1 MGREGSCRAPAR
13 PLVDHPGPSGWRSSA
28 RGAPSQRRAI
38 GGAGRAGRGAP
49 RRAAADGG
57 RMKQLWAPWRLAF
70 IEQVS
75 HGSGCIFCEKPAN
88 HQDGKTFI
96 LWRGRHAFVLM
107 NIYPYNNGHLL
118 IAPYRHIGALEDLPE
133 TVLLDMLRLVQRSIK
148 AIRKAYAP
156 EGFNIGVNQGK
167 VAGAGIEHHIHLHI
181 GRRWSSDTNFIPLL
195 GETRVLPQHLRASYT
210 RLKAAFNSGRSS
222 SADRRRAR
230 PTRRARQS

>member
-1 MGREGSCRAPAR
+1 DGR
-13 PLVDHPGPSGWRSSA
+13 V
-28 RGAPSQRRAI
+28 
-38 GGAGRAGRGAP
+38 
-49 RRAAADGG
+49 
-57 RMKQLWAPWRLAF
+57 MKQLWAPWRLAF

-96 LWRGRHAFVLM
+96 LWRGRHAYVLM
-107 NIYPYNNGHLL
+107 NIYPYTNGHLL

-156 EGFNIGVNQGK
+156 EGFNVGVNQGK

-181 GRRWSSDTNFIPLL
+181 VPPWSSDTNFMPLL
-195 GETRVLPQHLRASYT
+195 ANTAVLHYFGATTPPTPIYKPILSAFGTGLLIMGLLLFPAWIKLRMQLRRTRTALHLAEEELDRLRAT
-210 RLKAAFNSGRSS
+210 QGIPV
-222 SADRRRAR
+222 AR
-230 PTRRARQS
+230 PPVPGRECAEDEDAP

>member
-1 MGREGSCRAPAR
+1 
-13 PLVDHPGPSGWRSSA
+13 
-28 RGAPSQRRAI
+28 
-38 GGAGRAGRGAP
+38 
-49 RRAAADGG
+49 
-57 RMKQLWAPWRLAF
+57 MKQLWAPWRLAF

-96 LWRGRHAFVLM
+96 LWRGRHSFVLM

-133 TVLLDMLRLVQRSIK
+133 TVVLDMLRLVQRSIK

-181 GRRWSSDTNFIPLL
+181 VPRWSSDTNFMPLL
-195 GETRVLPQHLRASYT
+195 GETRVLPQHLKASYT
-210 RLKAAFNSGRSS
+210 RLKAAFGSGRSS
-222 SADRRRAR
+222 SAGPRRAR
-230 PTRRARQS
+230 PTRSARQS

>member
-1 MGREGSCRAPAR
+1 
-13 PLVDHPGPSGWRSSA
+13 
-28 RGAPSQRRAI
+28 
-38 GGAGRAGRGAP
+38 
-49 RRAAADGG
+49 
-57 RMKQLWAPWRLAF
+57 MKQLWAPWRLAF

-133 TVLLDMLRLVQRSIK
+133 TVVLDMLRLVQRSIK

-167 VAGAGIEHHIHLHI
+167 VAGAGIEHHVHLHVVP
-181 GRRWSSDTNFIPLL
+181 RWGADTNFMPLL

-210 RLKAAFNSGRSS
+210 RLKAAFNSNVARPRPRLVSPARPGRAKAGPSPGVS
-222 SADRRRAR
+222 RRRPR
-230 PTRRARQS
+230 PTRSSRRR